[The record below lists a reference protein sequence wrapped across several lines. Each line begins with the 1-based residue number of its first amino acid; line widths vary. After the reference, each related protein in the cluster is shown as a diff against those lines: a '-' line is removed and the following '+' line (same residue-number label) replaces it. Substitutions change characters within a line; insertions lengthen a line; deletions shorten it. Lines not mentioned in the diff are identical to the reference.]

1 MDTSKNP
8 TGISH
13 LLGGLLLAP
22 PWPAMGSRRPLDR
35 RSPPDSDSLVAR
47 LRRLEQDNARL
58 LERERTRL
66 EETRALAG
74 IGRLLSERLEPAVV
88 GARIAESLRS
98 LVGGGAAVVY
108 RLDGH
113 SGRLEALAVSGTSN
127 PATNWRPCGGP
138 RPGAPPRRHRPA
150 SRRDGDAA
158 GRPGR

>member
-1 MDTSKNP
+1 
-8 TGISH
+8 
-13 LLGGLLLAP
+13 
-22 PWPAMGSRRPLDR
+22 MGSRRPLDR
-35 RSPPDSDSLVAR
+35 RSPRDSESLVAP

-127 PATNWRPCGGP
+127 PATNWRPAREPGSGAVGFAIRERRTITTQYLLADP
-138 RPGAPPRRHRPA
+138 RM
-150 SRRDGDAA
+150 
-158 GRPGR
+158 

>member
-1 MDTSKNP
+1 MDTSKNL

-74 IGRLLSERLEPAVV
+74 IGRLLPERLPPPPGGARAPRGRRSPARFGPLLSERLEPAVV

-113 SGRLEALAVSGTSN
+113 SGRLE
-127 PATNWRPCGGP
+127 
-138 RPGAPPRRHRPA
+138 
-150 SRRDGDAA
+150 
-158 GRPGR
+158 

>member
-1 MDTSKNP
+1 MGP
-8 TGISH
+8 LPPLGIPH
-13 LLGGLLLAP
+13 TQEADALQAQL
-22 PWPAMGSRRPLDR
+22 W
-35 RSPPDSDSLVAR
+35 
-47 LRRLEQDNARL
+47 RLEEENARL

-127 PATNWRPCGGP
+127 PATNWRPA
-138 RPGAPPRRHRPA
+138 RE
-150 SRRDGDAA
+150 
-158 GRPGR
+158 

>member
-1 MDTSKNP
+1 MDTSKNL

-108 RLDGH
+108 RLD
-113 SGRLEALAVSGTSN
+113 ALAVSGTSN
-127 PATNWRPCGGP
+127 PATNWRPAREPGSGAVGFAIRERRTITTQDVLADP
-138 RPGAPPRRHRPA
+138 RM
-150 SRRDGDAA
+150 
-158 GRPGR
+158 